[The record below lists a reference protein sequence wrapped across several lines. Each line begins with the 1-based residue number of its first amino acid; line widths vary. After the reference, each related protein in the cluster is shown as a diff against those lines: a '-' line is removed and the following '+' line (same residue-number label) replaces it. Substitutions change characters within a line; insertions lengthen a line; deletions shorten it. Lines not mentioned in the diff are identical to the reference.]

1 MSSGYNRPMTPSSSI
16 KSPRRESFSS
26 ASSSAAS
33 FSSRCGSPTMMPQ
46 QQQHASHQPMI
57 QYMNTHAA
65 SLFSSR
71 PPYYKEGVV
80 MRKHLLEN
88 ATHKA
93 RHREWRECYL
103 EVGQDGELRMYALQ
117 GNGNQLS
124 DKSMFRH
131 SSAAHFNLSDALLSN
146 STSSTSIN
154 KSTNTTLKPS
164 GSASFSGVSPNNKHW
179 AVSILFQ
186 FFFFFFKLIQMIS
199 LGSFPI
205 NWQD

>member
-1 MSSGYNRPMTPSSSI
+1 MTPSSSI

-26 ASSSAAS
+26 VSSSAAS
-33 FSSRCGSPTMMPQ
+33 FSSRCGSPTMIPQ
-46 QQQHASHQPMI
+46 QQHQSHHQPMI

-88 ATHKA
+88 GTHKA

-117 GNGNQLS
+117 NNSNQFG
-124 DKSMFRH
+124 DKSLFRH
-131 SSAAHFNLSDALLSN
+131 SSAAHFNLSDVLLTTPSN
-146 STSSTSIN
+146 NKPTNGIKSSG
-154 KSTNTTLKPS
+154 P
-164 GSASFSGVSPNNKHW
+164 ASFSGVSLNNKHW
-179 AVSILFQ
+179 AVR
-186 FFFFFFKLIQMIS
+186 FFFYIFSYIYIYKHRQKVILLMTDISFF
-199 LGSFPI
+199 LGSFSI
-205 NWQD
+205 DWYN